1 MEIRKATA
9 ADLTAVAEIY
19 ADTHTEIEAGR
30 LTVGWIRSIYPGI
43 HTAEAALE
51 RDDLFVAEEEG
62 VVVGTAIINRRQE
75 EMYAGAPWAYEAPEE
90 QIMVLHTLVISPKY
104 AGKGFGTAF
113 VRFYEDCARVWGCP
127 YLRMDTNVINLR
139 AQKMY
144 DRLGYR
150 AVGAVPCEFNGI
162 PRVSLLLLEKKLEL

>member
-9 ADLTAVAEIY
+9 ADLAAVAEIY

-75 EMYAGAPWAYEAPEE
+75 EMYAGAPWAYDAPED
-90 QIMVLHTLVISPKY
+90 QVMVLHTLVISPKH
-104 AGKGFGTAF
+104 AGKGCGTAF
-113 VRFYEDCARVWGCP
+113 VRFYEAYALMHGCP
-127 YLRMDTNVINLR
+127 YLRMDTNVVNLR
-139 AQKMY
+139 AQALY

-150 AVGAVPCEFNGI
+150 AVGAVPCQFNGI
-162 PRVSLLLLEKKLEL
+162 PDVSLLLLEKKLG